1 MEHRDAL
8 DRFGRIDPFQL
19 RPRHLAEVA
28 EAPDDRLE
36 IGDLHAK
43 RMCTLAK
50 DFIEFLFRQLPR
62 AHQVL
67 DCQLQGKKRVLKF
80 MSKASSQLSPG
91 CDALALDEPFALR
104 AQLCGHVIETARQP
118 DYFVTAALAAAQIDV

>member
-50 DFIEFLFRQLPR
+50 DFIEFSLRQLAR

-67 DCQLQGKKRVLKF
+67 YRQLQWKEGILKL
-80 MSKASSQLSPG
+80 MRQTPRQLSPG
-91 CDALALDEPFALR
+91 CDALALNEPFALR
-104 AQLCGHVIETARQP
+104 
-118 DYFVTAALAAAQIDV
+118 